1 MKVVQFGAGGDKD
14 EWELEEK
21 NSLDELIDDVLKWVI
36 TQTHYPLSTCFII
49 KMIITTLTDDKY
61 YKQIV

>member
-21 NSLDELIDDVLKWVI
+21 NSLDELIDDVLK
-36 TQTHYPLSTCFII
+36 
-49 KMIITTLTDDKY
+49 
-61 YKQIV
+61 